1 MSGDV
6 HVQFCERP
14 GVRFPRAT
22 HLVILIDGYR
32 RWRWLEKAVYKRLL
46 EELATLDVELNRD
59 KTRRVDL
66 AKGESFTFLGFNI
79 RRAWT
84 QRGKWGVACVPRIKA
99 RTKLLRRLKEVFR
112 RCRSQPVERVIALIN
127 PILRGWTNYF
137 RIGQSSRCFSHVKD
151 WVEQKVRRHL
161 MRQRGRLG
169 FGWKRWSRQRLYDGL
184 GLFSEYRVVYL
195 PKALP
200 A

>member
-22 HLVILIDGYR
+22 HLVILVDGYR
-32 RWRWLEKAVYKRLL
+32 RWRWLETAVYTRLL
-46 EELATLDVELNRD
+46 EELAKLDVELNRD
-59 KTRRVDL
+59 KTRCVNL
-66 AKGESFTFLGFNI
+66 AEGERFTFLGFDI
-79 RRAWT
+79 RRT
-84 QRGKWGVACVPRIKA
+84 RTRRGKWGVACVPRIKA
-99 RTKLLRRLKEVFR
+99 RTTLLRRLKEVFR
-112 RCRSQPVERVIALIN
+112 RHRSQPVERVIRLIN

-137 RIGQSSRCFSHVKD
+137 RIGQSSGCFSHVRD
-151 WVEQKVRRHL
+151 WVEKKVRRHL
-161 MRQRGRLG
+161 MQQRGYQG
-169 FGWKRWSRQRLYDGL
+169 FGWKRWSRRWLYDRL
-184 GLFSEYRVVYL
+184 GLFSQYQVVYL

>member
-32 RWRWLEKAVYKRLL
+32 RWRWLETTVYKRLL

-66 AKGESFTFLGFNI
+66 DKGREFHLP
-79 RRAWT
+79 WV
-84 QRGKWGVACVPRIKA
+84 QHPPRLDA
-99 RTKLLRRLKEVFR
+99 AGQVGGCLCAEDSGTHQTPATAQGGDATTLL
-112 RCRSQPVERVIALIN
+112 AT
-127 PILRGWTNYF
+127 G
-137 RIGQSSRCFSHVKD
+137 
-151 WVEQKVRRHL
+151 
-161 MRQRGRLG
+161 
-169 FGWKRWSRQRLYDGL
+169 
-184 GLFSEYRVVYL
+184 
-195 PKALP
+195 
-200 A
+200 